1 MGSPR
6 FDTLSARTTGAE
18 KERGS
23 MRRIWPIVFS
33 LLIPVAFSG
42 GYLLATD
49 SAWTAC
55 VLQVPEGPHG
65 VPSVC
70 ADISSTGVA
79 TGLGFGIVG
88 VVVWAVAWAVASFMS
103 SRRGAS

>member
-1 MGSPR
+1 
-6 FDTLSARTTGAE
+6 
-18 KERGS
+18 

-49 SAWTAC
+49 NAWTSC
-55 VLQVPEGPHG
+55 MLQVPEGPRG
-65 VPSVC
+65 VPPVC

-88 VVVWAVAWAVASFMS
+88 VIVWGVVWGVAGLRS
-103 SRRGAS
+103 SRRVAS